1 MPARSHRPRFIE
13 RRILLGVLNVVD
25 HPVRTLIVGGVILA
39 ACVGSALW
47 KLHVSSDEN
56 KLFSSDDPNF
66 RAYLEFDNKFPENE
80 AVYVI
85 VEPTQPDQS
94 PKVERWTGIADAIAG
109 HVRKLTN
116 YVESVDAKVPLRQL
130 GSQGLLFEQPQALAE
145 DVRQAGDF
153 AQLAQLW
160 GQEKLP
166 LIGGVNLP
174 GAISQNLLGRTRFE
188 RFLAGVRLSPL
199 NEQTVS
205 FVGLLAE
212 HWNTTLNDRSSPIE
226 IGTDVPNLM
235 LIGAQTPEDLG
246 YYYVPDETDRSRH
259 LLMVRVYPKAN
270 YDSLTSITDA
280 VAGIRSAVR
289 EAASQFPE
297 FKVGVTGRP
306 ALDAD
311 EMETTDRDSNRA
323 EILAM
328 IAVFIGLVVML
339 RSIWLALA
347 AEICLAVGIGWTF
360 GWATVSVG
368 ELNLLSIVFLIALI
382 GIGMDYLVQVLTRY
396 RSESRRHIRP
406 RAVWARVFRHAA
418 APINTAC
425 LGAAGAFLVSLFT
438 KFRGAAEL
446 GLIAGGGLLLCL
458 LSGYTVLPALLTI
471 FPSRAAAKVP
481 RSTRAPSQGIIRL
494 ALPAIWIIGL
504 AMALRFIPNARFNPN
519 LLDLQAPNLE
529 STKLVRKLQTWS
541 AVVLSRDTAELR
553 RVRDAI
559 GGLPSVAGT
568 DSILNAQDN
577 YQWLKEHEK
586 QVPKVDWSQ
595 PPEVRVEDLGAI
607 ATRARALADAIDNSA
622 KGQAT
627 LMPASQAKTY
637 QKTTSDLRTFADRLT
652 SNPSQDTAQ
661 RLSQWQDVLV
671 QELQNLLS
679 QFTPQP
685 LDLAK
690 VPVELR
696 GHLVGSDGTYA
707 LYINPSKDLWNR
719 DNLRQFVL
727 DIEGAVKEKVPNP
740 PIVTGIAPNI
750 YHTTS
755 AIRSSFYR
763 ATIYA
768 LTLIFVLVLIDL
780 RDLAQTLLAVSVL
793 ALGLPMLVGL
803 MGLLGVDWNFANFFG
818 LPILIGAGHEYGVFM
833 IHRYREA
840 LQDPRRVWRRWDVA
854 DRALLLCA
862 YVTCSSF
869 AFFWALGHH
878 RGLMSLGLVMAMGT
892 ACIYLSTIM
901 VLRPLLKW
909 LLEKRLALPS
919 GGFPVEN
926 EDKEQ
931 NARIQ

>member
-1 MPARSHRPRFIE
+1 MRPLSRRSHRPRFIE

-25 HPVRTLIVGGVILA
+25 HPIRTLIIGGIILA
-39 ACVGSALW
+39 VCAGAALW

-56 KLFSSDDPNF
+56 KLFSADDPIF
-66 RAYLEFDNKFPENE
+66 RAYLEFDDKFPENE

-85 VEPTQPDQS
+85 VEPAKPDEN
-94 PKVERWTGIADAIAG
+94 PKLQRWTGIADAIAE
-109 HVRKLTN
+109 HVRKLASA
-116 YVESVDAKVPLRQL
+116 VESVDAKVPLRQL
-130 GSQGLLFEQPQALAE
+130 GSQGLLFEQPQALAD
-145 DVRQAGDF
+145 DVRQARDF

-166 LIGGVNLP
+166 SVGGVSLP
-174 GAISQNLLGRTRFE
+174 GALPQNLIGRTRFE
-188 RFLAGVRLSPL
+188 RFLTGVRLTPMD
-199 NEQTVS
+199 EQTAS

-212 HWNTTLNDRSSPIE
+212 HWNTTLNDPSSPIA
-226 IGTDVPNLM
+226 IGADVPNLM
-235 LIGAQTPEDLG
+235 LMGAQTPEDLG
-246 YYYVPDETDRSRH
+246 YYYVPDETDKSRH
-259 LLMVRVYPKAN
+259 LLMVRVYPRAN

-280 VAGIRSAVR
+280 VAAIRSAVR
-289 EAASQFPE
+289 EAAKDFPE

-311 EMETTDRDSNRA
+311 EMETTDRDSDRA
-323 EILAM
+323 EVLAM

-396 RSESRRHIRP
+396 RSESRRHVRP

-438 KFRGAAEL
+438 QFRGAAEL

-458 LSGYTVLPALLTI
+458 LSGYTVLPALLTV
-471 FPSRAAAKVP
+471 FPSKAKAKVP
-481 RSTRAPSQGIIRL
+481 QRKRPSSQGISRL
-494 ALPAIWIIGL
+494 ALPAIWVIGL
-504 AMALRFIPNARFNPN
+504 AMAFRFIPNTRFNPN

-529 STKLVRKLQTWS
+529 STQLVRKLQTWS
-541 AVVLSRDTAELR
+541 AVVLSKDTAELR

-559 GGLPSVAGT
+559 SGLTCVAGT
-568 DSILNAQDN
+568 DSVLNAQDN
-577 YQWLKEHEK
+577 YRWLKEHEN

-607 ATRARALADAIDNSA
+607 ATRARALADAIESSA

-627 LMPASQAKTY
+627 SMPASQSATY
-637 QKTTSDLRTFADRLT
+637 QKSATDLRAFADQLT
-652 SNPSQDTAQ
+652 SKSSAQTAQ
-661 RLSQWQDVLV
+661 RLSQWQSVFI
-671 QELQNLLS
+671 QELQNLLA

-685 LDLAK
+685 LDLSK
-690 VPVELR
+690 VPMELR
-696 GHLVGSDGTYA
+696 GHLVSTDGTYA
-707 LYINPSKDLWNR
+707 LYINPKQDLWNR

-727 DIEGAVKEKVPNP
+727 DIEGAVKTKVPNP

-840 LQDPRRVWRRWDVA
+840 LADPRRVWRRWDVA

-878 RGLMSLGLVMAMGT
+878 RGLKSLGLVMAMGT

-909 LLEKRLALPS
+909 LLERRSPS
-919 GGFPVEN
+919 YRDG
-926 EDKEQ
+926 DKET
-931 NARIQ
+931 RG